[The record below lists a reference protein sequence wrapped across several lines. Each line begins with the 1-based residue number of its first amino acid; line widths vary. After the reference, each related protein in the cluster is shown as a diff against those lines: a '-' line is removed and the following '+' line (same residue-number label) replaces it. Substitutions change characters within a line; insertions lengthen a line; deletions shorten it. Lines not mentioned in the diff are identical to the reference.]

1 MKARKAELAQANKP
15 TPNLELKA
23 KIKEQGD
30 LVRKLKADKAAKEVI
45 DDAIERLK
53 ALELQLQP
61 NSEQAGRKL
70 ILKTTKGFFKIYLLQ
85 IQIQLLPLTCLKQ
98 QK

>member
-45 DDAIERLK
+45 DEAVERLK
-53 ALELQLQP
+53 ALKLQLQP
-61 NSEQAGRKL
+61 NNEQAGGKL
-70 ILKTTKGFFKIYLLQ
+70 ILKTAKGNVSLFIKYIY
-85 IQIQLLPLTCLKQ
+85 ITICH
-98 QK
+98 

>member
-1 MKARKAELAQANKP
+1 MVTKLKSRKAELAQANKP

-45 DDAIERLK
+45 DEAVERLK
-53 ALELQLQP
+53 ALKLQLQP
-61 NSEQAGRKL
+61 NNEQAGGKL
-70 ILKTTKGFFKIYLLQ
+70 ILKTAKGNVSLFIKYIY
-85 IQIQLLPLTCLKQ
+85 ITICH
-98 QK
+98 